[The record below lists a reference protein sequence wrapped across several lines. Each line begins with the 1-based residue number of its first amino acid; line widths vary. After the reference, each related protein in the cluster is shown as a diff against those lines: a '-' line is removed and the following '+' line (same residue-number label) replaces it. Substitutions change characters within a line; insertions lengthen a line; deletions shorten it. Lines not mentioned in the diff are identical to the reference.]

1 MRIGYLG
8 VGNMG
13 QPMAGRLID
22 GGHELWVCDVRAEAM
37 GPLLERQARPAASP
51 KELADTCDTVV
62 VSLPT
67 LDVFRAAMNGP
78 DGLLRGKALK
88 TLVNTCTVGVPFTV
102 EIEQACAPAG
112 VTVIDAPI
120 SGGPAGARAATLAV
134 MVAGDAAKI
143 AELMPVFRLWG
154 PTVVVAGEKPGA
166 AQVMKLTNNI
176 VFVAALIATSEAM
189 TMATKAG
196 IAPDAMLQILN
207 NGTGRNFATTTMFPN
222 AVIPGTFDFGA
233 TIDILMKDVDLA
245 IEQGEALGVPMW
257 VCQAARLVVKH
268 GVFQGRARHDV
279 SRIVQI
285 IEDGT
290 RTK

>member
-13 QPMAGRLID
+13 QPMAGKLLD
-22 GGHELWVCDVRAEAM
+22 AGHELWVHDARAEAM
-37 GPLLERQARPAASP
+37 RPLLERQARPAAFP
-51 KELADTCDTVV
+51 RELAEACDTVV

-67 LDVFRAAMNGP
+67 LEAFRATLNGP
-78 DGLLRGKALK
+78 DGLLAGKALK
-88 TLVNTCTVGVPFTV
+88 TLVNTCTVGIPFTR
-102 EIEQACAPAG
+102 EIEEACAGAD
-112 VTVIDAPI
+112 VIVIDAPI
-120 SGGPAGARAATLAV
+120 SGGPAGARAGTLAV
-134 MVAGDAAKI
+134 MVAGDAAKV

-176 VFVAALIATSEAM
+176 VFVVALIATAEAM

-196 IAPDAMLQILN
+196 ISPAAMLQILN

-222 AVIPGTFDFGA
+222 AVLPGTFDFGA
-233 TIDILMKDVDLA
+233 TMDVLEKDVDLA

-268 GVFQGRARHDV
+268 GIFQGRTRDDV

-285 IEDGT
+285 IEEGA
-290 RTK
+290 RKE

>member
-13 QPMAGRLID
+13 QPMAGKLLD
-22 GGHELWVCDVRAEAM
+22 GGHEVWVYDVRAEAM
-37 GPLLERQARPAASP
+37 RTLLERQARPAASP
-51 KELADTCDTVV
+51 KELADACDTVV

-67 LDVFRAAMNGP
+67 LDAFRAALSGA
-78 DGLLRGKALK
+78 DGLLWGKALK
-88 TLVNTCTVGVPFTV
+88 TLVNTCTVGVAFTEEIV
-102 EIEQACAPAG
+102 EACAAAR

-134 MVAGDAAKI
+134 MVSGQAAKV

-196 IAPDAMLQILN
+196 IAPEAMLQILN
-207 NGTGRNFATTTMFPN
+207 NGTGRNFATTTMFPQ
-222 AVIPGTFDFGA
+222 AVLSGTFDFGA

-268 GVFQGRARHDV
+268 GVFQGRAGHDV

-285 IEDGT
+285 IEDGA
-290 RTK
+290 RKE